1 MKRRRMPSWP
11 EYQILTEA
19 QRENLYLSWCWEN
32 NRGPESEGSGY
43 AFIESIP
50 WTACGLESGWDQ
62 DPDLDDKETAAED
75 TPDEPAES

>member
-32 NRGPESEGSGY
+32 NIMPESEGSGY
-43 AFIESIP
+43 AFVESIP
-50 WTACGLESGWDQ
+50 LTANGLESGWDQ
-62 DPDLDDKETAAED
+62 DPDLDLDPAAED
-75 TPDEPAES
+75 TPDEHDKS